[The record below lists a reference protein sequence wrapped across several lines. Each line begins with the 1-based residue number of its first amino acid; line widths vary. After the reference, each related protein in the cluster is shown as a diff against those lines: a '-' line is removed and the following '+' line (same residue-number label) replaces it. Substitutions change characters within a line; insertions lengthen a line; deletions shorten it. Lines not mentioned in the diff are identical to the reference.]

1 MVSNIYYDKDE
12 KVIHVT
18 YIPEDKKEVE
28 ILVLPVVLNPMIP
41 CFSLEY
47 YIKAEVAFEKFA
59 TTNDSRSIEDGI
71 ESYNMDLER
80 TKETINQ
87 FLDSYFK
94 TNDPRKRRIKR

>member
-28 ILVLPVVLNPMIP
+28 ILVLPVAPNSKIP

-47 YIKAEVAFEKFA
+47 YIKTEAVFEKFA
-59 TTNDSRSIEDGI
+59 TVNDSRTIEDSIEF
-71 ESYNMDLER
+71 YNMDLER

-94 TNDPRKRRIKR
+94 TNDPRKKEV

>member
-1 MVSNIYYDKDE
+1 MISNIYYDKDE

-28 ILVLPVVLNPMIP
+28 ILVLPVAPNFKIP

-47 YIKAEVAFEKFA
+47 YIKTEAQFEKFA
-59 TTNDSRSIEDGI
+59 TVNDSRSIEDGI
-71 ESYNMDLER
+71 EFYNMDLER

-94 TNDPRKRRIKR
+94 TNDPRKKED